1 MWEETLDVEIDVEQI
16 DSDSFTDRLYS
27 GELGQIV
34 SFGWCADYPD
44 PENFADIL
52 FHGGGNQNISNYSNP
67 ELDALL
73 EEARSE
79 LDVKRRMPLYG
90 EIEQM
95 IVDEIP
101 ALFTGHSRAYYYV
114 LKPYVRGY
122 VDTPVGVAQSM
133 NDWIE
138 RDD

>member
-1 MWEETLDVEIDVEQI
+1 LD
-16 DSDSFTDRLYS
+16 T
-27 GELGQIV
+27 
-34 SFGWCADYPD
+34 
-44 PENFADIL
+44 
-52 FHGGGNQNISNYSNP
+52 
-67 ELDALL
+67 LL
-73 EEARSE
+73 EDARSE
-79 LDVKRRMPLYG
+79 TDVEKRIALYG

-133 NDWIE
+133 NYWIE
-138 RDD
+138 R

>member
-1 MWEETLDVEIDVEQI
+1 LDVEIDVEQI
-16 DSDSFTDRLYS
+16 DSDSFTDRVYA
-27 GELGQIV
+27 GEHGHIV

-52 FHGGGNQNISNYSNP
+52 FHSGSKQNISNYSNP

-79 LDVKRRMPLYG
+79 LDVDRRMARYG
-90 EIEQM
+90 EIERM

-114 LKPYVRGY
+114 LKPYVRGH
-122 VDTPVGVAQSM
+122 VETPVGVAQSM
-133 NDWIE
+133 NYWIE
-138 RDD
+138 R